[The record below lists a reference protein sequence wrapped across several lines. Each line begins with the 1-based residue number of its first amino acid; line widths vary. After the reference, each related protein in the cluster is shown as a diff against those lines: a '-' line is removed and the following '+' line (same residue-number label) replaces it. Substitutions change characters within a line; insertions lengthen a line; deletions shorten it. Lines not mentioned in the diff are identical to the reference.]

1 MDKFELQQASAE
13 QMYSDG
19 MYMELL
25 QKLKHT
31 LPLLTRNQKEEL
43 AAIVEVDLRET
54 IDAEVAEYA
63 DNLPF

>member
-1 MDKFELQQASAE
+1 MNKFELQQASAE